1 MNAVARRVLLILPE
15 ASTLRHLRT
24 VLATQGWQVDEHPTL
39 EPFCLRDC
47 AAYQVVIIQPS
58 GVGAGEEQI
67 HALLANCEEYDSA
80 MVLPILDS
88 PTAAGVVR
96 LMRDGVVDVLSSHFS
111 DRELIDT
118 VNRVA
123 GHRNLYL
130 ENLAYSEQLEK
141 ANRELKGSLNIL
153 RMDHVAGR
161 QVQKSLLPISPLEHG
176 EYTVAHRIN
185 PSLYLSGDFVGYST
199 VLDRFLIFYLADVSG
214 HGASSAFVTI
224 LLHFILKR
232 ILRRH
237 TYEKDIEALLR
248 APEGFLEHLNRQ
260 IMAAGLEKYLTM
272 FAGSIDLD
280 TNILRYSVAA
290 QMPMPVLVTGDDA
303 RFLAGKGKPVGMFE
317 NATWQVEEI
326 VLPANFSLYAIS
338 DGLMETLP
346 GPTLEAKEDYFRT
359 MAANCAGNH
368 EVLCESLGLN
378 DSGNVPDDISLLSV
392 IRRSKS

>member
-1 MNAVARRVLLILPE
+1 LLILPE
-15 ASTLRHLRT
+15 ASPHRRLRA
-24 VLATQGWQVDEHPTL
+24 VLAAQGWQVDERPTL
-39 EPFCLRDC
+39 DAFCLQDC
-47 AAYQVVIIQPS
+47 ASYQVVIIQPS
-58 GVGAGEEQI
+58 EGGAGEAQLN
-67 HALLANCEEYDSA
+67 ALLANCQEYDA
-80 MVLPILDS
+80 TMVLPILDS
-88 PTAAGVVR
+88 PSPGGLVK
-96 LMRDGVVDVLSSHFS
+96 LMRNGIVDALLNHFS
-111 DRELIDT
+111 DQELIDT

-123 GHRNLYL
+123 SHRNLYL

-141 ANRELKGSLNIL
+141 ANRELRGSLNIL

-161 QVQKSLLPISPLEHG
+161 QVQKSLLPISPLEYG
-176 EYTVAHRIN
+176 EYTIAHRIN
-185 PSLYLSGDFVGYST
+185 PSLYLSGDFVGYSA

-237 TYEKDIEALLR
+237 TYEKDIAALLR

-260 IMAAGLEKYLTM
+260 IIAAGLEKYLTM
-272 FAGSIDLD
+272 FAGSIDLH

-290 QMPMPVLVTGDDA
+290 QMPMPVFVVGEDA
-303 RFLAGKGKPVGMFE
+303 RFLPGKGKPVGMFE
-317 NATWQVEEI
+317 NASWEVGEI
-326 VLPANFSLYAIS
+326 ALPSNFSLYAIS

-346 GPTLEAKEDYFRT
+346 GPTLTAKEDYFRT

-378 DSGNVPDDISLLSV
+378 DSGKVPDDISLLSV